1 MTRRPLILFAT
12 VGLLALAACGPL
24 NTSSGELNNGRFSYL
39 CVDLSDAACED
50 FAGSVSVP
58 TLIAVGGDFGI
69 QYTGETVE
77 GDPVQVVPASEK
89 MMTGASG
96 SFRFLRPGV
105 SAALARSTSGS
116 VADFVHL
123 QGALIDHLDVGGPSS
138 TAAVTA
144 VQMDTDNGIDLQ
156 VTPRDDRGTR
166 LAGAFSYAWST
177 SDATLVSFDA
187 QERRNRVHLTA
198 SKPGKVTVEVS
209 LPGGAKSAVVVTVK
223 QVTNTMTGTCG
234 YGCAGSSASICSTG
248 SSRGAG
254 GAGGGQ

>member
-12 VGLLALAACGPL
+12 AGLLALAACGPL

-39 CVDLSDAACED
+39 CVDSSDAACDD
-50 FAGSVSVP
+50 FGGAFSVP
-58 TLIAVGGDFGI
+58 ALIAVGGAFGI
-69 QYTGETVE
+69 EYTGETVE
-77 GDPVQVVPASEK
+77 GDPVQVVPASDK

-96 SFRFLRPGV
+96 SFRLLRPGV

-123 QGALIDHLDVGGPSS
+123 QGALVDHLDVGGPSGD
-138 TAAVTA
+138 AAVTA
-144 VQMDTDNGIDLQ
+144 VQMDTDDGIDLR
-156 VTPRDDRGTR
+156 VIPKDDLGTS

-177 SDATLVSFDA
+177 SDATIVSLDK

-209 LPGGAKSAVVVTVK
+209 LPGGAKRAVVVAVK
-223 QVTNTMTGTCG
+223 QGTNTSTGTG
-234 YGCAGSSASICSTG
+234 GEGGAGGSGTG
-248 SSRGAG
+248 SSSGAG
-254 GAGGGQ
+254 GAGGSQ

>member
-12 VGLLALAACGPL
+12 VGLLALGACGPL

-39 CVDLSDAACED
+39 CVDSSDAACGD
-50 FAGSVSVP
+50 FAGSASMP
-58 TLIAVGGDFGI
+58 TLIAVGGAFGI
-69 QYTGETVE
+69 EYTGETVE
-77 GDPVQVVPASEK
+77 GDPVQVVPASDK

-96 SFRFLRPGV
+96 SFRLLRPGV

-138 TAAVTA
+138 TTAVTA
-144 VQMDTDNGIDLQ
+144 VQMDTDNGVDLQ
-156 VTPRDDRGTR
+156 VTPKDDLGTS
-166 LAGAFSYAWST
+166 LAGAFPYTWSS
-177 SDATLVSFDA
+177 SDATVLSFDA
-187 QERRNRVHLTA
+187 QDRRNRVKLIA
-198 SKPGKVTVEVS
+198 FKPGKVTVEVS

-223 QVTNTMTGTCG
+223 QGTNTSSGTGG
-234 YGCAGSSASICSTG
+234 EGGAGSSASSSGTG
-248 SSRGAG
+248 SSSGAG